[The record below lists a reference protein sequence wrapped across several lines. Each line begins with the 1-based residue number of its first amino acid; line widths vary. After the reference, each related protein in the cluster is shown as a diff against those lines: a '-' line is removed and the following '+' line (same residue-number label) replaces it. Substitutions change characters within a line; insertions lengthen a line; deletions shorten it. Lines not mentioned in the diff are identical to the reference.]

1 MLGYVV
7 ADGRGAA
14 DRLLAGVARRLRADG
29 WPLAG
34 AVQVNVSPGPGVRS
48 AMDLHLLHS
57 GVGTGAV
64 VRISQDLGA
73 LAQGCRLDPAA
84 LAQAAGLIEAALGT
98 GPRLLIANKFGKAE
112 AEGGGLRPAIGQAL
126 ARGIPVLTAVAPKN
140 LPAFEDFAGDFGE
153 CLPAGVGAV
162 LDWCRRTQGAETGV

>member
-14 DRLLAGVARRLRADG
+14 DRLLAAVARRLQGDG

-34 AVQVNVSPGPGVRS
+34 AVQVNVSLGPGARS
-48 AMDLHLLHS
+48 AMDLHLLRP
-57 GVGTGAV
+57 GAGPEAV

-73 LAQGCRLDPAA
+73 LSQGCRLDPAA
-84 LAQAAGLIEAALGT
+84 LAQAAGLIEAALDA

-112 AEGGGLRPAIGQAL
+112 AEGGGLRPAIGLAL

-140 LPAFEDFAGDFGE
+140 LPAFEAFAGEFGE
-153 CLPAGVGAV
+153 SLPAEVAAV
-162 LDWCRRTQGAETGV
+162 LDWCHRT